1 MNKNFKNFL
10 KMSMSS
16 NKKSKYSNLKDD
28 VILKKIKALP
38 LSEMEE
44 LTDELT
50 KRVNSLTLNFSREEA
65 EDLLT
70 VADTKLVAIKEE
82 KKRKEEEI
90 KNLELQAAKEEADRI
105 KREKEE
111 RVQKYKPLVEPS
123 DFASVKTSFSF
134 IKENE
139 NGEPLFSNLDEQVK
153 FCLTE
158 HPFKLY
164 KAVYREKNV
173 YDENNSYLHTN
184 LNSGFAGI
192 FSELKDYMYACFRL
206 AVNPLDGTC
215 LYNSWWII
223 NSELSI
229 EEVLE
234 SDSILFEFTEVPSD
248 KIVEFIQEFR
258 RSSSQSV
265 LDETYSK

>member
-1 MNKNFKNFL
+1 MNKG
-10 KMSMSS
+10 
-16 NKKSKYSNLKDD
+16 KSKYSNLKDD

-38 LSEMEE
+38 FSKIEE
-44 LTDELT
+44 LAE
-50 KRVNSLTLNFSREEA
+50 RINSVLSDFSREEA
-65 EDLLT
+65 EEILT
-70 VADTKLVAIKEE
+70 LAEARIVAIKEE

-90 KNLELQAAKEEADRI
+90 KRLELEAAKEEAERI

-111 RVQKYKPLVEPS
+111 RIQKYKPLVDPS
-123 DFASVKTSFSF
+123 DFAGVKTSFSF
-134 IKENE
+134 IKEDE
-139 NGEPLFSNLDEQVK
+139 NGEPLFSNLDDQVK

-192 FSELKDYMYACFRL
+192 FSELKDYIYVCFRF

-215 LYNSWWII
+215 LYNSWWIV
-223 NSELSI
+223 NSELQI
-229 EEVLE
+229 QDVLE
-234 SDSILFEFTEVPSD
+234 SDSILFDFTEVPSD
-248 KIVEFIQEFR
+248 KIDDFIQEFK
-258 RSSSQSV
+258 RSSSSSI